1 MNALKELLE
10 KKRQAAQG
18 QQVGERRYAKQ
29 SDLEEQ
35 RLKRLREEE
44 QQEREEKV
52 WVSDLLHEAPPDLS
66 SPSNAHPQYAADT
79 IAQT

>member
-18 QQVGERRYAKQ
+18 QQLGERKYAKQ
-29 SDLEEQ
+29 ADLEEQ

-44 QQEREEKV
+44 QREREEKV
-52 WVSDLLHEAPPDLS
+52 WGG
-66 SPSNAHPQYAADT
+66 
-79 IAQT
+79 